1 MSEPQ
6 SQISNT
12 NALKCGIGEAAEL
25 EARRVIKIDMRA
37 SPGGLR
43 VEGDVL
49 LELLVRPYE
58 QLMRKLMLLRKC
70 KGRK

>member
-6 SQISNT
+6 SQISKT
-12 NALKCGIGEAAEL
+12 NALKCGIGEAPEL
-25 EARRVIKIDMRA
+25 EARRVIMNDMRA
-37 SPGGLR
+37 SQGGLR

-70 KGRK
+70 RGRK